1 VPVAADEPQGR
12 GKFCAKPFRHL
23 EIAQNGDAYL
33 CCEGWLPRSVGNAWN
48 EPISSIWNGAR
59 AQEIR
64 RSILDGSFAF
74 CTACPLLDSVTGSV
88 RYLDEIEEPHERA
101 IVESSAVVIDRIAWL
116 NLAYDRT
123 CNLSCPSCRTDV
135 LVAGGDSYRALRL
148 LQERVLANDLL
159 TQIDWLYVT
168 GSGDPFAS
176 RLYRDLLRSID
187 PGLCP
192 RLQIKL
198 HTNGLLFTPSAW
210 NDLGPAQTLV
220 SEVEVSI
227 DGAGESTYRLNRR
240 GGDWPQLLQRLG
252 FISSLRQTGR
262 IRTLQF
268 SFVVQANNWRE
279 MPAFVDV
286 AETFAADRIF
296 FAPLR
301 NWGTFSAEELAR
313 RTVHDPRHPEHGAF
327 VLSLEDSRLHRSN
340 VILAGL
346 PTGECR

>member
-1 VPVAADEPQGR
+1 MATVAANEPQGR
-12 GKFCAKPFRHL
+12 RKFCAKPFRHL

-48 EPISSIWNGAR
+48 ERISSIWNGAR
-59 AQEIR
+59 AQEVR

-74 CTACPLLDSVTGSV
+74 CGACPLLESVTGSV
-88 RYLDEIEEPHERA
+88 HYADEIDDPHERA
-101 IVESSAVVIDRIAWL
+101 IVELGVVLVDRIAWL
-116 NLAYDRT
+116 NLAYDRS
-123 CNLSCPSCRTDV
+123 CNLSCPSCRTD
-135 LVAGGDSYRALRL
+135 LVVASAESYRALKV
-148 LQERVLANDLL
+148 LQERVLAGDLL
-159 TQIDWLYVT
+159 AQIDWLYVT

-176 RLYRDLLRSID
+176 RLFRELLRSID
-187 PGLCP
+187 PALYP

-198 HTNGLLFTPSAW
+198 HTNGLLFTLSAW
-210 NDLGPAQTLV
+210 DDLGLARRLV

-227 DGAGESTYRLNRR
+227 DGASEGTYRLNRR
-240 GGDWPQLLQRLG
+240 GGDWPQLVQRLG

-279 MPAFVDV
+279 MPAFVDF
-286 AETFAADRIF
+286 AEAFAADRIF

-301 NWGTFSAEELAR
+301 NWGTFSPEELAR
-313 RTVHDPRHPEHGAF
+313 RTVHDPRHPEHTAF

-346 PTGECR
+346 A